1 MVYAKK
7 TEFNQVSF
15 YTRIKVKTGKYL
27 AKSFPLYA
35 VRRYG
40 LKMCGF
46 SIGEKVYIG
55 QDLIVASIVSEK
67 SCHLVLGD
75 RVAIGPRVT
84 ILLSSDANW
93 SNLMDIIPYVKGT
106 VKIGNDSWIGAGAI
120 ILPNVVIGE
129 KVIVGAGAVV
139 TKDVP
144 SLSVVAG
151 IPAKIIK
158 KIECQ

>member
-7 TEFNQVSF
+7 TEFKQVSF
-15 YTRIKVKTGKYL
+15 YARIKVKAGKYL
-27 AKSFPLYA
+27 AKSFPHYA

-40 LKMCGF
+40 LKMCSF
-46 SIGEKVYIG
+46 SIGKKVYIG

-93 SNLMDIIPYVKGT
+93 SRLMEKIEHVKSTVIIE
-106 VKIGNDSWIGAGAI
+106 DDCWLGAGC
-120 ILPNVVIGE
+120 VVMPGVTIG
-129 KVIVGAGAVV
+129 KFSIVGAGAVV

-144 SLSVVAG
+144 PHSIVAG
-151 IPAKIIK
+151 IPARVIK
-158 KIECQ
+158 TIED